1 MIDFLE
7 FEFGHTAFLHFTGL
21 LQQAYEK
28 ARKERHWNEWLFLKE
43 MVGTERFSLYPTLGN
58 KSKFH
63 SPRTNLRSKIK

>member
-28 ARKERHWNEWLFLKE
+28 ARKESVTCRRETW
-43 MVGTERFSLYPTLGN
+43 
-58 KSKFH
+58 
-63 SPRTNLRSKIK
+63 